1 MKRLLVAAL
10 AAWLAACSSND
21 EVDLS
26 PADLVDID
34 HPRKVKVVWSD
45 DVGSGAGDT
54 YELLPMAILSDRL
67 FAVDSDGDLYA
78 YDTARGR
85 EVWDAELDQPV
96 ASGVGAAGDLVFV
109 GTLKGDV
116 VAFSADS
123 GEERWRAKVSSE
135 VLAPP
140 QGNGSEVVVQTLDGR
155 LYAFN
160 AADGTQMWMYDTAVP
175 ALTLR
180 GTSTPVVTPS
190 AVYAGFDTGKVVALS
205 ASEGIPLWEQRVAV
219 PQGRSELERVI
230 DINAAPLLVGEL
242 LYVGSFQGRL
252 VAISRSNGRGV
263 WAQEESTFNSL
274 AAAGGYVFISSA
286 DDTVKAYDAAT
297 GQLVWSNDQL
307 ARRKLGAPQTFG
319 SFVAVADFE
328 GYVHIMNQSDG
339 QFVARRKVDGDGIR
353 TPMIGVG
360 ETLYVYGNSG
370 DLEALTI
377 R

>member
-1 MKRLLVAAL
+1 MKRLIVVAMAAL
-10 AAWLAACSSND
+10 LAACSSND

-26 PADLVDID
+26 PAELVDIEK
-34 HPRKVKVVWSD
+34 PRKVKVVWSD
-45 DVGSGAGDT
+45 DVGSGAGET
-54 YELLPMAILSDRL
+54 YELLPMASLNGRIY
-67 FAVDSDGDLYA
+67 AVDSDGDVIA
-78 YDTARGR
+78 YTADRGK
-85 EVWDAELDQPV
+85 EVWDADVKQPV
-96 ASGVGAAGDLVFV
+96 ASGIGAAGDLVFL

-116 VAFSADS
+116 IALDAET

-155 LYAFN
+155 LYAFS
-160 AADGTQMWMYDTAVP
+160 ADDGSQMWMHDTAVP

-180 GTSTPVVTPS
+180 GTSTPLVTPS
-190 AVYAGFDTGKVVALS
+190 TVYAGFDTGKVVALS
-205 ASEGIPLWEQRVAV
+205 ALEGIPLWEQRVAV

-242 LYVGSFQGRL
+242 IYVGSYQGRL
-252 VAISRSNGRGV
+252 VAINRNNGRGV
-263 WAQEESTFNSL
+263 WAQQESTFNGLS
-274 AAAGGYVFISSA
+274 AAAGYVFIATA
-286 DDTVKAYDAAT
+286 DDSVKAYDAAT

-307 ARRKLGAPQTFG
+307 VRRKLGAPQTFG

-339 QFVARRKVDGDGIR
+339 QFVARRKVDGDGVR
-353 TPMIGVG
+353 TPMLGLG
-360 ETLYVYGNSG
+360 DTLYVYGNSG
-370 DLEALTI
+370 DLEALNI